1 MAYKFQLGAFTAS
14 GSLEQEGTLSCDT
27 SLTIDTTTLTTAELG
42 VLDGVTAGTAAAS
55 KALVVDSNKD
65 IGTIRNLTI
74 DGTFSDGNYT
84 FDTAGNVS
92 SLGTVGCG
100 AITSTGESSFG
111 SLVPSSADGGAL
123 GSASKEWS
131 DLYLATGGKIYYGD
145 SQELSLSANAAGTG
159 LILES
164 DKDSTGDYPILTLRL
179 SSSTPADN
187 DVISSFRSRGYNDN
201 EQDTQFAEI
210 DFRALDVSDGTED
223 GSIRF
228 FATVN
233 GTTSQILDIS
243 DSTAGAV
250 SVAGDFIPTTDSAR
264 DLGTSALQWAEAH
277 IDHGYIDAIT
287 ATGTSTLTTVDINGG
302 AIDAT
307 AIGAAT
313 PSTAKFTTVS
323 ASSTLE
329 AVGATILGSTLNV
342 TGAATFA
349 STIGCGAVTS
359 TGASSMGSL
368 NVAGTLAC
376 DTSFTLDSV
385 VINATEIGYLDSVTA
400 GTAAASKALVLD
412 SDGKIA
418 TITQLT
424 ASYISGV
431 SGQFTELSVAANSL
445 TVGDTVLSETE
456 LGVLDG
462 FTDTAIAAN
471 ADSIVFYDAT
481 NSKFR
486 RDLLSDY
493 ATAIA
498 STGISAG
505 SGVLSITPA
514 QTAITSVLND
524 ALKLGRGDGND
535 YVDFGSDDVIDF
547 GIDNSVVAKINA
559 GAISGSAGLQA
570 GGNITLHGNID
581 VDAAQALT
589 IGATVGANN
598 LTLGAASS
606 TVVVAGNLTVSGTT
620 TTVSSTT
627 IEITGSFL
635 FDGTTPGGSK
645 TTLAVVNPT
654 QNRTINLADSAG
666 TLVPFATP
674 PAAAKQLT
682 VTPTELNIIDGDATV
697 NAGVTIADGDGF
709 VLNDGGTMKQITAS
723 TVKSYAK
730 RQVVAVLDNT
740 GTGSVGF
747 NYFASLA
754 GAEECALPAS
764 PTVGDIVYIKAAGN
778 CSTTNTITINGLG
791 SHTIDGQSAVV
802 LESPNA
808 ALGFLYAVAD
818 KWRIF

>member
-14 GSLEQEGTLSCDT
+14 GSLTQEGAIECDT
-27 SLTIDTTTLTTAELG
+27 SLTIGTAAMTEADLEK
-42 VLDGVTAGTAAAS
+42 LDGITNGAAAANKALVADSNVDITGLRNVTGTGAITAGTSFIIGSADLNETDLEKLDGITNGTAAAS
-55 KALVVDSNKD
+55 KAVVLDASKN
-65 IGTIRNLTI
+65 IATI
-74 DGTFSDGNYT
+74 
-84 FDTAGNVS
+84 
-92 SLGTVGCG
+92 GTVGCG
-100 AITSTGESSFG
+100 AI
-111 SLVPSSADGGAL
+111 
-123 GSASKEWS
+123 
-131 DLYLATGGKIYYGD
+131 
-145 SQELSLSANAAGTG
+145 
-159 LILES
+159 
-164 DKDSTGDYPILTLRL
+164 
-179 SSSTPADN
+179 
-187 DVISSFRSRGYNDN
+187 
-201 EQDTQFAEI
+201 
-210 DFRALDVSDGTED
+210 
-223 GSIRF
+223 
-228 FATVN
+228 
-233 GTTSQILDIS
+233 
-243 DSTAGAV
+243 
-250 SVAGDFIPTTDSAR
+250 
-264 DLGTSALQWAEAH
+264 
-277 IDHGYIDAIT
+277 
-287 ATGTSTLTTVDINGG
+287 
-302 AIDAT
+302 
-307 AIGAAT
+307 
-313 PSTAKFTTVS
+313 
-323 ASSTLE
+323 
-329 AVGATILGSTLNV
+329 
-342 TGAATFA
+342 
-349 STIGCGAVTS
+349 TS

-368 NVAGTLAC
+368 NVGGTLAC

-385 VINATEIGYLDSVTA
+385 VINATEIGYLDAVTA

-412 SDGKIA
+412 ANGKIA

-431 SGQFTELSVAANSL
+431 AGQFTELSVAANSL
-445 TVGDTVLSETE
+445 TIGDTVLSEGE

-462 FTDTAIAAN
+462 FTDTAIAAG
-471 ADSIVFYDAT
+471 ADSIVFYDVT
-481 NSKFR
+481 NNKLR

-498 STGISAG
+498 GDGLGASAGVLAVKVGTNKGLALTSDALEITASALAAAAVAPGADSFLLFDSDGSAKVESFADYATNIASTGISAAAG
-505 SGVLSITPA
+505 ALSITPA

-535 YVDFGSDDVIDF
+535 YVDFGSDAVINF

-635 FDGTTPGGSK
+635 FDGTTPGGNK

-654 QNRTINLADSAG
+654 ADRTINLADSAG

-674 PAAAKQLT
+674 PAAAMQLT
-682 VTPTELNIIDGDATV
+682 VTPTELNIMDGDATI
-697 NAGVTIADGDGF
+697 NAGVAIADGDGF
-709 VLNDGGTMKQITAS
+709 VLNDGGSMKQIQAS

-764 PTVGDIVYIKAAGN
+764 PTVGDIVYIKAADN

-808 ALGFLYAVAD
+808 ALGFLYAVANE
-818 KWRIF
+818 WRIF